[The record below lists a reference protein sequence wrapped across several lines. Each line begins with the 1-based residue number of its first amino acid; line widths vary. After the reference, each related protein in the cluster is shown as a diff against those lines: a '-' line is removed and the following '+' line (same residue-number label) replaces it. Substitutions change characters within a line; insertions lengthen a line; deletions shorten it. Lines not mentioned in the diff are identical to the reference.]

1 MRDINPFEKTDNTNQ
16 KPDLTPT
23 AINSI
28 RGMDANTAVN
38 KFYWTHEDGSIY
50 HAICEQEVQYQI
62 EDGDRGIEVNNNF
75 PVTVQAK
82 DGTPRTGYID
92 SCIEDNGYTSII
104 DYKTNDMST
113 WSINDANRFGH
124 EHGSQVQAYVNS
136 PEVSSQAKGYVLSL
150 GRVSNS
156 PEVAQAYA
164 KAVAE
169 HGVQLVFVDGEGAP
183 DDVVKAVRKCVKKT
197 RGLNR

>member
-1 MRDINPFEKTDNTNQ
+1 MRDINPFEKTDNTSQ
-16 KPDLTPT
+16 RSDLTPT

-62 EDGDRGIEVNNNF
+62 EDGDRGIEVNNSF
-75 PVTVQAK
+75 PVTVHAK
-82 DGTPRTGYID
+82 DGTPKTGYID
-92 SCIEDNGYTSII
+92 SWIEDNGYTSII
-104 DYKTNDMST
+104 DYKTNDMSA

-136 PEVSSQAKGYVLSL
+136 PEVPSQARGYVLAL
-150 GRVSNS
+150 GKVSAS
-156 PEVAQAYA
+156 PEVTQAYK
-164 KAVAE
+164 KAIAE
-169 HGVQLVFVDGEGAP
+169 QGVQLMFVDGDGTP
-183 DDVVKAVRKCVKKT
+183 DDVVKSVRKCMKKT
-197 RGLNR
+197 RSLD